1 MRKQVVEMTPRE
13 FTKMINEKDTKQEF
27 MIAVD
32 LSGFAEK
39 KYPLSDGKVEENMP
53 SVFEGGEIDG

>member
-13 FTKMINEKDTKQEF
+13 FAQMINEKDTKEEF

-32 LSGFAEK
+32 LSDFAEK
-39 KYPLSDGKVEENMP
+39 KYPLSDGKENKP